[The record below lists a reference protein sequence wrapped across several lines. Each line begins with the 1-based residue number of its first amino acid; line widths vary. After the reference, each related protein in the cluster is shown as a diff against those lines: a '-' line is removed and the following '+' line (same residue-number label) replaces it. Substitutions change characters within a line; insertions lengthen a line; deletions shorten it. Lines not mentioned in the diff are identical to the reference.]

1 VEGKDQCKSKKYE
14 WTKKVGIKM
23 LEPVNIKGTRKGLV
37 ILFDSS
43 ANFEDIKGFLQHKME
58 SAKGFF
64 KGAKFTL
71 HHEQKFLQDQIAELE
86 KICTSYGLIPTE
98 EPIEIPTM
106 PKKKSNEAEDL
117 SFHKYNNAPP
127 DPQQTLLIKRTLR
140 SGQNITYP
148 GHVVVLGDVN
158 AGAEI
163 IAGGSIMVLGRCN
176 GVVHAGAMGDSNAKV
191 IATRLCPTQ
200 LRIGSAIV
208 RSPEDEPQYPEIAK
222 VKDNLILVE
231 KYQPSKL

>member
-1 VEGKDQCKSKKYE
+1 MV
-14 WTKKVGIKM
+14 
-23 LEPVNIKGTRKGLV
+23 EPVNIKGTRKGLV
-37 ILFDSS
+37 ILFDSN

-98 EPIEIPTM
+98 EPIEVPTM
-106 PKKKSNEAEDL
+106 PKKSSNVVEEVHSLLKKSNI
-117 SFHKYNNAPP
+117 PP
-127 DPQQTLLIKRTLR
+127 DHQQTLLIRRTLR
-140 SGQNITYP
+140 SGQSIKYP
-148 GHVVVLGDVN
+148 GHVVVLGDIN

-163 IAGGSIMVLGRCN
+163 IAGGSIMVLGRCS
-176 GVVHAGAMGDSNAKV
+176 GVVHAGATGDCKAKV
-191 IATRLCPTQ
+191 IANRLCPTQ
-200 LRIGSAIV
+200 LRIGAAIV

-222 VKDNLILVE
+222 VKENQILVE
-231 KYQPSKL
+231 KYQPSNL